1 LQARRLESRRR
12 VVSRS
17 SLLLLLLFVTA
28 CGAGPEPGSA
38 PEPPTHRI
46 ISLVPAA
53 TEMLFAMG
61 AGADVVGV
69 SSFDRFPA
77 EVESLPK
84 VGALIDPDFERILTL
99 RPTLVVVYASQ
110 GDLIGRLERASIAMY
125 RYHHAVEDGLA
136 DIPRTLRLLGERVG
150 RAEAAARV
158 ASDIER
164 APPAGRAG
172 APARPRPPTA
182 LVFGREPGALR
193 GIYVSG
199 GVGFLHDLLETAGG
213 RDVFDDVRR
222 ESLQASTEI
231 MLARRPEVIIEL
243 RTQTMTPDR
252 LADERAVWDRLGAL
266 PAVRNNR
273 VHILTDPALA
283 IPGPRIAHAARA
295 FMAALHPEAQQAR
308 AGERSYTRST
318 ATRFGIRPFASA
330 SAKNRSSAARPW
342 VP

>member
-1 LQARRLESRRR
+1 
-12 VVSRS
+12 
-17 SLLLLLLFVTA
+17 
-28 CGAGPEPGSA
+28 
-38 PEPPTHRI
+38 
-46 ISLVPAA
+46 
-53 TEMLFAMG
+53 
-61 AGADVVGV
+61 
-69 SSFDRFPA
+69 
-77 EVESLPK
+77 
-84 VGALIDPDFERILTL
+84 LTL

-110 GDLIGRLERASIAMY
+110 EDLIGRLERASIAMY
-125 RYHHAVEDGLA
+125 RYHHAVENGLA
-136 DIPRTLRLLGERVG
+136 DIPRTLRLLGEHVD

-164 APPAGRAG
+164 DLADVRARVAG
-172 APARPRPPTA
+172 RPRPATA

-243 RTQTMTPDR
+243 RTQAMTPGR
-252 LADERAVWDRLGAL
+252 LDDERAVWDRLGAL

-283 IPGPRIAHAARA
+283 IPGPRIAHAART
-295 FMAALHPEAQQAR
+295 FMAALHPDAQ
-308 AGERSYTRST
+308 
-318 ATRFGIRPFASA
+318 
-330 SAKNRSSAARPW
+330 
-342 VP
+342 